1 MYQVKCDEYPLLD
14 LRDEN
19 LILVNPKVKVET
31 NTVGEGS
38 FTIYKNHP
46 YYGKLK
52 TKKSMFEVSD
62 EIGVLFRGRMTEH
75 TRDFYNGKAV
85 DLEGAMAFFNDSIVP
100 AYNFPEDF
108 LEDADY
114 IAEAESGNVVKF
126 FLKWFLDNH
135 NSQVQDWQKFIL
147 GNVTVSD
154 PNNYITRSNSNL
166 PNTWEEL
173 KSKLFESA
181 LGGYLCIRYET
192 DGNYIDYLS
201 EFTLTNTQDIDFEKN
216 LLDLKHESDASTTY
230 SAIIPIGAEI
240 DVVEETETAS
250 EEGETET
257 ETTSTTK
264 KVKLTLESIADGYI
278 TDDIVKIT
286 LPNGLH
292 ALYSVSAVEEFGWV
306 CAPVSETTWE
316 DVSEANNLLSK
327 GTEWLITQGIMLL
340 DTVEITAADLHFTDE
355 EIRSFRIYRKIN
367 VNSLP
372 HDIVDSFD
380 LTKLDIDL
388 LNPQNTKITVGRTKL
403 TLTDQ
408 NNKEHSDNIQKIEEV
423 IKDVEANR
431 TETTEVKQQMV
442 IQSTTLINTCE
453 ELILS
458 AMETFIET
466 GDFSEFKQS
475 VEASLKLMADEMELK
490 FTETTTQ
497 IENVNGDLQETNT
510 TLSKYFEFTIDG
522 LVIKSG
528 ESAITLSIDNDM
540 IIFKKNGVAFGW
552 WDGENFHTGNIVVE
566 VNERAQFGNFAFVPR
581 SDGSLSFLKVDNKG
595 GKSIVI
601 LTQPK
606 NIQVTAGETGTFTIT
621 ASGNELTYL
630 WQYSMDEGSTWFDAV
645 TTDTYS
651 ITPTE
656 DATSYTLY
664 VQCIVTD
671 SDGDSVTSNV
681 AKLYV
686 SEKQD
691 EETGDDTVENA
702 EVTGITA
709 TYSGG
714 DVAVGTALSDLTGI
728 TVKATYSDGSTSNV
742 TGYTLSGEIAEG
754 SNTITVSYEGLTTT
768 FTVKGVIITY
778 SITNNLTNAT
788 TSNNATSIEEGSS
801 YSATITPDDGYA
813 LESVKVT
820 MGGVDITDSVV
831 TLEE

>member
-645 TTDTYS
+645 TIDTYS